1 MQEVFTLTLILII
14 SFYIDTVS
22 ISFLIIKWLKTLKK
36 QIISNHQ
43 TTYIKK

>member
-22 ISFLIIKWLKTLKK
+22 ISFLIIKGIKNIEKTNNK
-36 QIISNHQ
+36 
-43 TTYIKK
+43 

>member
-22 ISFLIIKWLKTLKK
+22 ISFLIIKWIKNIEKTNNK
-36 QIISNHQ
+36 
-43 TTYIKK
+43 